1 MWFWSADSVE
11 QELFDLYAPA
21 LRSLGVNFNDEQ
33 LQDTLEAASY
43 GLEDAFRSAIVYILW
58 LEENLKPIYP
68 TAILIEALANQWRTK
83 YWKPEY
89 LELEQLLSPGKRW
102 WRAAVD
108 KWGYDERNQLVADIF
123 YDHGQEFIKFR
134 NGKEILV
141 DTAYKWG
148 WNRVADYASPFSE
161 SNSSLRGINAR
172 ES

>member
-33 LQDTLEAASY
+33 LQETLEASSY
-43 GLEDAFRSAIVYILW
+43 CLEDAFRSAIVYMLW

-89 LELEQLLSPGKRW
+89 LELEQLLSRGKRW

-108 KWGYDERNQLVADIF
+108 K
-123 YDHGQEFIKFR
+123 
-134 NGKEILV
+134 
-141 DTAYKWG
+141 
-148 WNRVADYASPFSE
+148 
-161 SNSSLRGINAR
+161 
-172 ES
+172 

>member
-21 LRSLGVNFNDEQ
+21 LQSLGVNFNDEQ
-33 LQDTLEAASY
+33 LQDTLEASSY
-43 GLEDAFRSAIVYILW
+43 GLEDAFMSAIVYMLW

-68 TAILIEALANQWRTK
+68 TAILIDALANQWRTK

-108 KWGYDERNQLVADIF
+108 MWGYDERNQLVADIF

-148 WNRVADYASPFSE
+148 WERVADYASPFSE
-161 SNSSLRGINAR
+161 SNSLLGSINAK

>member
-1 MWFWSADSVE
+1 NM
-11 QELFDLYAPA
+11 YAPA
-21 LRSLGVNFNDEQ
+21 LRSLGVNFSDEQ
-33 LQDTLEAASY
+33 LQDTLEASSY
-43 GLEDAFRSAIVYILW
+43 CLEDAFRSAIVYMLW

-68 TAILIEALANQWRTK
+68 TAILIDALANQWRTK
-83 YWKPEY
+83 YWKSEY

-148 WNRVADYASPFSE
+148 WERVADYAINT
-161 SNSSLRGINAR
+161 SNPPLRKLR
-172 ES
+172 